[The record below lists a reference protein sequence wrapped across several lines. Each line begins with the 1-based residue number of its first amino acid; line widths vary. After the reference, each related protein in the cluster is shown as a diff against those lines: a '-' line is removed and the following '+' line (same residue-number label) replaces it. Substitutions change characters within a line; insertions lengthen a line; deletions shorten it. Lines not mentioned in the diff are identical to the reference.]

1 MDSYKYDLSDEK
13 KKKKKTSYKDEPMIN
28 KIFFIIIV
36 IMASILLIFIIVNI
50 IKSVNRL
57 NMPELNGD
65 SSVLNGV
72 GNLRTNI
79 DDNNS
84 NNSSDNDSID
94 DIFLD
99 NNDGNSDSNNT
110 DVNIYE
116 QEEKDLGI
124 SKYNDEISSYTGKYQ
139 GVYLSDVINAV
150 KEQNKKYTNRKL
162 KVSYNDKIYVEN
174 SQLDD
179 LSLTFDVKSNY
190 NVNVEYDEEGY
201 ISYILINE
209 IV

>member
-13 KKKKKTSYKDEPMIN
+13 QKKKSYKDEPMIN
-28 KIFFIIIV
+28 KIFFIIVV

-50 IKSVNRL
+50 INSVNRI

-72 GNLRTNI
+72 GDLLTNI
-79 DDNNS
+79 DNNDKNNS
-84 NNSSDNDSID
+84 NSNNNNSSGNI
-94 DIFLD
+94 ID
-99 NNDGNSDSNNT
+99 NNGNNSSNT
-110 DVNIYE
+110 DVNIYNE
-116 QEEKDLGI
+116 DDKDLGI
-124 SKYNDEISSYTGKYQ
+124 SQYNDEISSYIGKYQ

-162 KVSYNDKIYVEN
+162 KVSYNDKIYVEK
-174 SQLDD
+174 SELDD
-179 LSLTFDVKSNY
+179 LSLSFDVKSNY

-201 ISYILINE
+201 ISVFVIEKTTN
-209 IV
+209 